1 MFPTLKL
8 ALTSLIDFLNANAGI
23 IAAIATALLAVL
35 TRQYVKL
42 TREIHK
48 ENDNPKVLVFLSHI
62 YLSYEVSTLELCVQN
77 AGTGCAYDVQ
87 FAGDLSIYPN
97 ISHQPLAEYQIIKDG
112 ISHLAPGKAYHI
124 PLFWQY
130 EQSNL
135 PQETLGIVVTY
146 RDAENRKCAETFHL
160 NFKKFEGSGQTDNS
174 RIDGITRSLGNM
186 E

>member
-1 MFPTLKL
+1 MFPMLKL
-8 ALTSLIDFLNANAGI
+8 AFVSVIDFLNANAGV
-23 IAAIATALLAVL
+23 IAAIATAVLAVL

-42 TREIHK
+42 TKEIHK
-48 ENDNPKVLVFLSHI
+48 ENDKPKVLVFLSHI

-77 AGTGCAYDVQ
+77 AGTGAAYDVK

-130 EQSNL
+130 EQSNQ
-135 PQETLGIVVTY
+135 PPETLGIVVTY
-146 RDAENRKCAETFHL
+146 RDAENRKCAETFNL
-160 NFKKFEGSGQTDNS
+160 NFKRFKGSGQTTNPI
-174 RIDGITRSLGNM
+174 IDRTATPL
-186 E
+186 

>member
-1 MFPTLKL
+1 MFSGLGYV
-8 ALTSLIDFLNANAGI
+8 IDFLNSNAGVI
-23 IAAIATALLAVL
+23 TAIATVVL
-35 TRQYVKL
+35 IWLMRQYVKL
-42 TREIHK
+42 TREIQI
-48 ENDNPKVLVFLSHI
+48 ENDKPKVLVFLSHI

-77 AGTGCAYDVQ
+77 AGTGFAYDVK

-135 PQETLGIVVTY
+135 PQETLGIVVSY
-146 RDAENRKCAETFHL
+146 RDEKNRKCAETFHL
-160 NFKKFEGSGQTDNS
+160 NFRKFEGSDQS
-174 RIDGITRSLGNM
+174 GNPPINGTAGPL
-186 E
+186 